1 MSLRLRGIVGND
13 GAAPE
18 GLPTDSMEGV
28 RTASGAPA
36 LARTKNNNHEAAM
49 NNRLVSQSAGLDQ
62 RIRTIGIVAFD
73 GLELLDLTG
82 PMDVFGMA
90 NVGLIGSGAMA
101 EPAYRFRV
109 IARSPGLVTTYC
121 GLKLHADSTYDEL
134 FDDLDSLLIPGAPDV
149 GALFADP
156 ALRDWVA
163 AMHGRVK
170 RLVSVCTGAFLL
182 AETGLLHGLR
192 ATTHWAFCE
201 RLAREYPAVRVEPD
215 RIFLRDGS
223 IYTSG
228 GVTSGIDLALSLL
241 EEDWGQ
247 ETALLVARWMVVFLK
262 RPGGQTQ
269 FSGYLASEATQ
280 HPDLRALQVWI
291 MENPAEDLRNEVLA
305 ERVAMSPR
313 NFARVFQSETGM
325 TPAKFVEKARID
337 AARHLL
343 GAREH
348 RIEKV
353 AVVAGF
359 GDPERMRRAFVRNLG
374 ISPQDYRERFGQ
386 PIATTVAPVMSGS
399 RAVELAQLLDNRAA
413 EKRPS

>member
-1 MSLRLRGIVGND
+1 MTHRLESRTQ
-13 GAAPE
+13 APQA
-18 GLPTDSMEGV
+18 V
-28 RTASGAPA
+28 
-36 LARTKNNNHEAAM
+36 
-49 NNRLVSQSAGLDQ
+49 V
-62 RIRTIGIVAFD
+62 RTIGIVAFD

-90 NVGLIGSGAMA
+90 NAGLVGSGAIA

-109 IARSPGLVTTYC
+109 FARTPGLVTTSC
-121 GLKLHADSTYDEL
+121 GLKLHADTAYGEL
-134 FDDLDSLLIPGAPDV
+134 FEDLDTLLVPGAPDV
-149 GALFADP
+149 GAVLADP
-156 ALRDWVA
+156 ALRDWVG

-182 AETGLLHGLR
+182 AQAGLLNGRR

-201 RLAREYPAVRVEPD
+201 RFSREYPAVRLEPD

-228 GVTSGIDLALSLL
+228 GITSGIDLALSLL
-241 EEDWGQ
+241 EEDWGR
-247 ETALLVARWMVVFLK
+247 ETALLVARYMVVFLK

-291 MENPAEDLRNEVLA
+291 MENPAEDLRNEALA

-313 NFARVFQSETGM
+313 NFARVFQTETGM

-337 AARHLL
+337 AARHYL
-343 GAREH
+343 GSSEY
-348 RIEKV
+348 RIETV
-353 AVVAGF
+353 AAVAGF
-359 GDPERMRRAFVRNLG
+359 GDAERMRRAFVRNLG
-374 ISPQDYRERFGQ
+374 VSPQDYRERFGR
-386 PIATTVAPVMSGS
+386 PIAAAVPPVMTES
-399 RAVELAQLLDNRAA
+399 RAATLAAVL
-413 EKRPS
+413 KH